1 MSRRSNHG
9 ARVFGGVDKGRSMA
23 SGGRQSITLE
33 VVRLDKKSG
42 SVLKIH
48 GGGGLQ

>member
-1 MSRRSNHG
+1 M
-9 ARVFGGVDKGRSMA
+9 ALGGG
-23 SGGRQSITLE
+23 QSIALE
-33 VVRLDKKSG
+33 VVRLHKKSG